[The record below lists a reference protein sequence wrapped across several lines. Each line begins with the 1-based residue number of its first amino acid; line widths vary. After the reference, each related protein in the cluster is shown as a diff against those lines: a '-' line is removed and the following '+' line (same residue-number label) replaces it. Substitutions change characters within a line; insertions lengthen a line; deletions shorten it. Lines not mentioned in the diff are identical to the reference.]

1 MIRAAARKSHTHLH
15 LDMVR
20 AMFYRTADAGGA
32 VQAVDIAHNDAPW
45 IEWEHLL
52 RRALSAAVSLSDDQL
67 LLIRDLQGRSF
78 RPREPAPGVVP
89 RIGAVLMALY
99 PEDADLR
106 LLLTVRSNQVAS
118 HRGEV
123 SLPGGA
129 TDPEDDGPVA
139 TALRE
144 CAEELGITPET
155 VDVLGTLTS
164 IYIPPSNFRITPV
177 VGLLRTLPHL
187 TINHYEV
194 DRVITVS
201 LPELLDPA
209 TVVIER
215 WTLHGHDVLVPYFA
229 IAGYKVWGA
238 TALILS
244 ELTARMRIAK
254 IAYNAG
260 AS

>member
-1 MIRAAARKSHTHLH
+1 MP
-15 LDMVR
+15 
-20 AMFYRTADAGGA
+20 
-32 VQAVDIAHNDAPW
+32 AVDIAHNDAPW
-45 IEWEHLL
+45 AEWEHLL
-52 RRALSAAVSLSDDQL
+52 RRALSVTVPLSDDQL

-78 RPREPAPGVVP
+78 RPREPAPGVIP
-89 RIGAVLMALY
+89 RIGAVLIALY
-99 PEDADLR
+99 PDDADLR
-106 LLLTVRSNQVAS
+106 LLLTVRSTHVAS

-129 TDPEDDGPVA
+129 TDPDDDGPAA

-144 CAEELGITPET
+144 CAEELGIKPEMVT
-155 VDVLGTLTS
+155 VLGTLTP

-177 VGLLRTLPHL
+177 VGLLESLPPL
-187 TINHYEV
+187 TINHHEV
-194 DRVITVS
+194 DRVITVT
-201 LPELLDPA
+201 LRELLDPA
-209 TVVIER
+209 IVVVER
-215 WTLHGHDVLVPYFA
+215 RTLHGHEVLVPYFA

-244 ELTARMRIAK
+244 ELTARMRIAR